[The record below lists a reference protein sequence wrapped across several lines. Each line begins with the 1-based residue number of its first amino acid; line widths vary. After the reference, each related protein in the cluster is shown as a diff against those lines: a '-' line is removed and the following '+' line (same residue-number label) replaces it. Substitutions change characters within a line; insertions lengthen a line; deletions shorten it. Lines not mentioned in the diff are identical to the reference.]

1 MDNKSTKKPELI
13 FRDLHVDDRGYVY
26 GAFDNLDKSG
36 IKRTYVV
43 ENFARGMVRAWHG
56 HKKADTYIHVIR
68 GSAKVAAV
76 KIGDANDYLVQTMSY
91 KKPAVFYVPA
101 GYYNGTMS
109 LEDNTVFLI
118 YSTITLD
125 ECAVDDFREK
135 WDAFPT
141 DIWNVGKR

>member
-1 MDNKSTKKPELI
+1 MKKPELI
-13 FRDLHVDDRGYVY
+13 YKDLHVDDRGYVY
-26 GAFDNLDKSG
+26 GVFDKLDSYG

-43 ENFARGMVRAWHG
+43 ENFSKGMIRAWHG
-56 HKKADTYIHVIR
+56 HKKADTYVHVIR

-76 KIGDANDYLVQTMSY
+76 KIGDPKDCIVHTLSY
-91 KKPAVFYVPA
+91 KKPALFYVPA

-125 ECAVDDFREK
+125 ECATDDFRKK
-135 WDAFPT
+135 WDAFHT
-141 DIWNVGKR
+141 DIWNVEKR

>member
-1 MDNKSTKKPELI
+1 MNEIIKKPDLI
-13 FRDLHVDDRGYVY
+13 YKDFHMDDRGYVY
-26 GAFDNLDKSG
+26 GAFDKLDLFN

-43 ENFARGMVRAWHG
+43 ENFSKGTVRAWHG

-76 KIGDANDYLVQTMSY
+76 KIGDSNDRVVHAMSY

-125 ECAVDDFREK
+125 ECMADDFREK
-135 WDAFPT
+135 WDAFHA
-141 DIWNVGKR
+141 DIWNVKKR